1 MSDYITQ
8 IRNLKKLP
16 AGDAFSTARVWQ
28 LMKHFITLH
37 RKSWENAIILILVG
51 ILLIYVL
58 IFSLAA
64 PENIVRGT
72 SDEEATIKQWYIL
85 LGCILTSR
93 LFIEIHKPSTSW
105 QFLSLPTT
113 SLEKFTAAWMIAVP
127 VYSLIAVG
135 LGLIL
140 VLINMS
146 MMAIFLGELPA
157 IELSLNPVVRSFG
170 AYLVW
175 SSLFLWGAVYFKS
188 LHFIKTA
195 SSAAGVVIVLTGSL
209 ALVLFNIEAIEPLS
223 LVSAFS
229 NNLLADVM
237 LYGMAV
243 SFTLLMLY
251 LGYER
256 ITKAEVRP

>member
-1 MSDYITQ
+1 M
-8 IRNLKKLP
+8 KKLP

-58 IFSLAA
+58 IFSLAD
-64 PENIVRGT
+64 PENIIRGT
-72 SDEEATIKQWYIL
+72 GDEETGIQQWYVL
-85 LGCILTSR
+85 LGCLLSSR

-113 SLEKFTAAWMIAVP
+113 SVEKFMAAWLIAVP
-127 VYSLIAVG
+127 FYTILAIGV
-135 LGLIL
+135 GLIL
-140 VLINMS
+140 KLIQTGVGL
-146 MMAIFLGELPA
+146 IYFGELLEA
-157 IELSLNPVVRSFG
+157 QISLSGLLQSFG
-170 AYLVW
+170 IYLIW
-175 SSLFLWGAVYFKS
+175 SSVFLWGAVFFKS

-195 SSAAGVVIVLTGSL
+195 SSAAGVVIVLTGSF
-209 ALVLFNIEAIEPLS
+209 ALLLFNIEAIEPLS

-256 ITKAEVRP
+256 LTKAEVRP